1 MHMLTCRFGKRMMS
15 MGRRDPKSL
24 ATVEE
29 DGQDDD
35 EGTDNGDSSPPAE
48 ASASG
53 AALPHAGG
61 DHSLREKFAEERP
74 KPTLAGT
81 AKDESLLP
89 SAPAFSPFAAL
100 AGSAIDAKED
110 DSLEVGMLHERGNSS
125 SPAQH

>member
-1 MHMLTCRFGKRMMS
+1 MRTCRFGKRMMS

-53 AALPHAGG
+53 AALPRAGG

-110 DSLEVGMLHERGNSS
+110 DSLEVGMLHERGSGS